1 MNGSVGQAF
10 SSVFAKLTTE
20 LGTTSTQ
27 INAKKACI
35 DRTSRSLSR
44 CPM

>member
-10 SSVFAKLTTE
+10 FSVFAKLTTD
-20 LGTTSTQ
+20 LGSTSTQ

-35 DRTSRSLSR
+35 DRKSRSLSR